1 MSCPLLRSFFI
12 QNFAD
17 SFRQCIIDLM
27 QGQLQRADELRED
40 DVLETIVQILTP
52 ESRPPLRGY
61 YSAGVLGPE
70 LKLLESIVLNR
81 CASRTIVNEGL
92 KAAQSDGNEIQ
103 LNVFTQLQ
111 FLVAPIVT
119 ILLFLSL

>member
-70 LKLLESIVLNR
+70 LKLLESIVINR
-81 CASRTIVNEGL
+81 CAGRTIINEVL
-92 KAAQSDGNEIQ
+92 KADLPDAKAIQSNK
-103 LNVFTQLQ
+103 FTQLQ

-119 ILLFLSL
+119 IFLFFSL

>member
-27 QGQLQRADELRED
+27 QGKLQQAAELKED
-40 DVLETIVQILTP
+40 DVLETIIQILKP
-52 ESRPPLRGY
+52 ESQPPLRGY

-81 CASRTIVNEGL
+81 CADRTISEAL
-92 KAAQSDGNEIQ
+92 KADLPDGKTIKSKK
-103 LNVFTQLQ
+103 FTQLQ

-119 ILLFLSL
+119 IVLFLSL